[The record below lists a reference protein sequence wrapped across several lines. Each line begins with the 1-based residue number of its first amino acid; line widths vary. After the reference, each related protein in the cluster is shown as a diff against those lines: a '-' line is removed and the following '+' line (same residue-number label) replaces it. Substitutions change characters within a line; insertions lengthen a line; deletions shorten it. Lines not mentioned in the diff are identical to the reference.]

1 MIVDPPSNDL
11 TASTFT
17 MLKTS
22 DTESSV
28 PETKPTPSENKEM
41 LPKELYIP
49 HKILKYPDQNM
60 DTPEFAKHKRH
71 VFIFTPAG
79 KPLYS
84 RFGDEIK
91 LSSIFASLS
100 AIIRKFSMFFTSETK
115 VSQMN
120 TIIQR
125 DRKILLLFRE
135 NLCFICL
142 TKKLSDSTHLLQNM
156 LDFLNI
162 QVISLITNV
171 VNKQLQSKEN
181 YDPRMLLGGTNASL
195 GNCIK
200 NGLNSPGIFLNSF
213 MALPMSNSHR
223 NAIQTVIKDN
233 RHPDI
238 LYSILLTP
246 INIIY
251 LQKSKEISFHPQDI
265 LLILN
270 LLQSSASLRSSENWI
285 PLCLPGIS
293 PDGFIYAYIYFFT
306 KNVGIIMITNEINN
320 EMFHN
325 CSQLGK
331 NINRALS
338 EFKLFD
344 IIEQNL
350 NNLPFSIDVFNSK
363 KIKHILIHNTNTKQF
378 TMPKFNVYGQ
388 TPKEARE
395 YVRKFHELFLE
406 FLKNGRGKKDFRY
419 IVKGTEEMLCLF
431 VYQEFC
437 VIFACSAFLDIG
449 EVHSIESC
457 VIKWI
462 KAEENHYF
470 LKIVEK

>member
-1 MIVDPPSNDL
+1 MQDPSNDL
-11 TASTFT
+11 LTSTFT
-17 MLKTS
+17 MLKTKDLDPPIS
-22 DTESSV
+22 E
-28 PETKPTPSENKEM
+28 PKPLETKDPSKEI
-41 LPKELYIP
+41 YIP
-49 HKILKYPDQNM
+49 HKILKFADQTM
-60 DTPEFAKHKRH
+60 DSPEFSHHKRH
-71 VFIFTPAG
+71 VFIYTPAG
-79 KPLYS
+79 KPIYS
-84 RFGDEIK
+84 RFGEEIK

-100 AIIRKFSMFFTSETK
+100 AIIRKFSMFFTSEAK

-120 TIIQR
+120 VIVKN
-125 DRKILLLFRE
+125 DCKIVLLFRE
-135 NLCFICL
+135 NLCYICV
-142 TKKLSDSTHLLQNM
+142 TKNVSDSTHLLQNM

-162 QVISLITNV
+162 QIISMITNV
-171 VNKQLQSKEN
+171 VNKQLTSKEN
-181 YDPRMLLGGTNASL
+181 YDPRMLLGGTNVSI

-200 NGLNSPGIFLNSF
+200 NGLNSPGIFLNSY
-213 MALPMSNSHR
+213 MALPMSSSHR

-246 INIIY
+246 INVIY
-251 LQKSKEISFHPQDI
+251 MQKSKDIQFHPQDI

-285 PLCLPGIS
+285 PICLPGIS
-293 PDGFIYAYIYFFT
+293 PDGFIYAYIYFFN
-306 KNVGIIMITNEINN
+306 KNVGIIMITNEISN

-350 NNLPFSIDVFNSK
+350 QNLPYSIDVFNSK
-363 KIKHILIHNTNTKQF
+363 KIKHILIHNINNKQF
-378 TMPKFNVYGQ
+378 TMPKFNIYGQ
-388 TPKEARE
+388 TPKEAKA
-395 YVRKFHELFLE
+395 YVRKFHGLFLE
-406 FLKNGRGKKDFRY
+406 YLKYGRTKKDFRY
-419 IVKGTEEMLCLF
+419 LMKGTEEMICLF

-437 VIFACSAFLDIG
+437 VMFACSPFLEIN
-449 EVHSIESC
+449 EVHNIENSIT
-457 VIKWI
+457 KWL
-462 KAEENHYF
+462 KAEESHYF